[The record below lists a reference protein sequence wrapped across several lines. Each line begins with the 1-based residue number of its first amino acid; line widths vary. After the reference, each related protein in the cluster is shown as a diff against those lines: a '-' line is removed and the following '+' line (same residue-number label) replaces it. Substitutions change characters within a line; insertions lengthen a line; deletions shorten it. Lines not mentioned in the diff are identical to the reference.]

1 MGLFSSSEPPLTEA
15 NLSDQS
21 GKTFLVTGATSGY
34 GLHLASILYQHG
46 GKVYLAARNASR
58 GENVINDIMKRF
70 PDSKGQMVFLQLD
83 LSDLSTIK
91 KSAEEFLTKESKL
104 HVLWNNAGVMIPP
117 QGSTTAQGYELQLGT
132 NVIGPF
138 LFTKLLYPA
147 LVRAAADSPRNSVR
161 VVWLSS
167 SAVRMAPT
175 PAIDFSNIDYRQD
188 EGAWTKYARSKA
200 ANILLAVEFA
210 RRSEK
215 DGVGSITLDPGTAM
229 TDLQRTM
236 PCWQVAAVK
245 LIAQPPEVGAYTELY
260 AGLQPEIE
268 SVKYGKWIV
277 PPGKVVAGRKDL
289 FEVGLCEKFW
299 QWNEEQIRS
308 YL

>member
-21 GKTFLVTGATSGY
+21 GKTFLITGATSGY
-34 GLHLASILYQHG
+34 GMHLASILYQHG

-58 GENVINDIMKRF
+58 GESVINNIMKRF
-70 PDSKGQMVFLQLD
+70 PESKGQMVFLQLD
-83 LSDLSTIK
+83 LGDLSTIK
-91 KSAEEFLTKESKL
+91 KSADEFLTKESKL

-132 NVIGPF
+132 NVVGPF

-147 LVRAAADSPRNSVR
+147 LVRAAADSPPNSVR

-175 PAIDFSNIDYRQD
+175 PAIDFSNMDYRKD

-236 PCWQVAAVK
+236 PCWQVAVVK

-268 SVKYGKWIV
+268 SVKSGKWIV
-277 PPGKVVAGRKDL
+277 PPGKVIAGRKDL
-289 FEVGLCEKFW
+289 FDVGLCEKFW

>member
-1 MGLFSSSEPPLTEA
+1 MGLFSSAEPPLTEA
-15 NLSDQS
+15 NLSDQT
-21 GKTFLVTGATSGY
+21 GKTFIVTGATSGY
-34 GLHLASILYQHG
+34 GLHLATILYQHG

-58 GENVINDIMKRF
+58 AQSVIDDITRRY
-70 PDSKGQMVFLQLD
+70 PESKGQLVYLQLD
-83 LSDLSTIK
+83 LGDLSTIK
-91 KSAEEFLTKESKL
+91 KSAEEFLAKESKL

-147 LVRAAADSPRNSVR
+147 LARAAADSPPSSVR

-175 PAIDFSNIDYRQD
+175 PAIDFSNMDYHKD
-188 EGAWTKYARSKA
+188 EGAWTKYGRSKA
-200 ANILLAVEFA
+200 ANVLLAVEFA
-210 RRSEK
+210 RRYEK
-215 DGVGSITLDPGTAM
+215 DGVASITLDPGTSM

-245 LIAQPPEVGAYTELY
+245 LVGQRPEVGAYTELF
-260 AGLQPEIE
+260 AGLQPDIDPVN
-268 SVKYGKWIV
+268 SGNWIV

-289 FEVGLCEKFW
+289 YDSELCEKFW
-299 QWNEEQIRS
+299 QWNEEQVRS

>member
-132 NVIGPF
+132 NVVGPF

-147 LVRAAADSPRNSVR
+147 LVRAAADSPPNSVR

-175 PAIDFSNIDYRQD
+175 PAIDFSNMDYRKD

-215 DGVGSITLDPGTAM
+215 DGVGSI
-229 TDLQRTM
+229 
-236 PCWQVAAVK
+236 K

-268 SVKYGKWIV
+268 SVRSGKWSMSQS
-277 PPGKVVAGRKDL
+277 PT
-289 FEVGLCEKFW
+289 KFP
-299 QWNEEQIRS
+299 QQIEQV
-308 YL
+308 

>member
-1 MGLFSSSEPPLTEA
+1 MG
-15 NLSDQS
+15 
-21 GKTFLVTGATSGY
+21 
-34 GLHLASILYQHG
+34 
-46 GKVYLAARNASR
+46 
-58 GENVINDIMKRF
+58 
-70 PDSKGQMVFLQLD
+70 LD

-132 NVIGPF
+132 NVVGPF

-147 LVRAAADSPRNSVR
+147 LVRAAADSPPNSVR

-175 PAIDFSNIDYRQD
+175 PAIDFSNMDYRKD

-215 DGVGSITLDPGTAM
+215 DGVGSI
-229 TDLQRTM
+229 
-236 PCWQVAAVK
+236 K

-268 SVKYGKWIV
+268 SVRSGKWSMSQS
-277 PPGKVVAGRKDL
+277 PT
-289 FEVGLCEKFW
+289 KFP
-299 QWNEEQIRS
+299 QQIEQV
-308 YL
+308 